1 MCCSVDPPPVKHY
14 ENFPVASV
22 LLPVRMRAPVRTIYA
37 FARHADDIADEGD
50 VSAAE
55 RLAQL
60 SRLRTELD
68 CISIGNE
75 PDIPLFRVLKEM
87 ISRQRLPLEPF
98 YHLLDAF
105 TQDVTKQRYANFN
118 EVLDYCSRSANP
130 IGRLLLHLYGAE
142 DQDNTRYSDA
152 ICSSLQIINFLQ
164 DIAVDYKKGRI
175 YLPEDELARFG
186 VVESMIARGERG
198 EGWQRFMTF
207 QIERAQKMLVAGQP
221 LGRILKGRIGLEL
234 RVIIAGGQR
243 ILEKLAAANGDVF
256 TRRPVLRSPDWAI
269 MFGRALLGT
278 SD

>member
-22 LLPVRMRAPVRTIYA
+22 LLPARMRAPVRTIYA

-75 PDIPLFRVLKEM
+75 PDIPLFRALKEM

-198 EGWQRFMTF
+198 EAWQRFMTF

>member
-60 SRLRTELD
+60 SRLRIELD

-75 PDIPLFRVLKEM
+75 PDIPLFRVLKEI

-198 EGWQRFMTF
+198 EAWQRFMTF

>member
-60 SRLRTELD
+60 SRLRIELD

-75 PDIPLFRVLKEM
+75 PDIPLFRVLKEI

-186 VVESMIARGERG
+186 VAESMIARGERG

-269 MFGRALLGT
+269 MFGRALL
-278 SD
+278 